1 MARKKSKK
9 QEEPEMTTMQVIG
22 YYIKE
27 IAGALALIAFGCT
40 LYYFADDIGAWFGE
54 LVQNAFNE
62 LLRMMGYESPA

>member
-1 MARKKSKK
+1 M
-9 QEEPEMTTMQVIG
+9 QEIG

-40 LYYFADDIGAWFGE
+40 LYYFADDISAWFGE